1 MLRVKN
7 ICASYGAVQVLN
19 DVDLALQDNEVLGM
33 IGRNGVGKTTLM
45 RVLIGLLKST
55 KGTVQ
60 LNDHDLSNLPPYA
73 ISRKGIAYVPQGRG
87 IFPKLTV
94 HENLIIGTRAQ
105 KIKPARLPSEVFTYF
120 PILKKRLKQLGGT
133 LSGGEQ
139 QMLAIA
145 RALCGN
151 PKVLLLDEPSE
162 GIQPSLVQQLGHLIT
177 QIVENTNLSVLLVEQ
192 NIDLALQVA
201 RRFLVM
207 EKGKIVHQGSAD
219 DFKDESTLK
228 RFLAI

>member
-7 ICASYGAVQVLN
+7 ICASYGTVQVLN
-19 DVDLALQDNEVLGM
+19 DVGLDLKDNEVLGM

-60 LNDHDLSNLPPYA
+60 LNDHDISNLPPYA

-105 KIKPARLPSEVFTYF
+105 NIKSARLPSEVFTYF
-120 PILKKRLKQLGGT
+120 PILKKRLLQLGGT

-151 PKVLLLDEPSE
+151 PKILLLDEPSE
-162 GIQPSLVQQLGHLIT
+162 GIQPSIVQQLGDLIT

-207 EKGKIVHQGSAD
+207 EKGKIVHEGTAD

-228 RFLAI
+228 KFLAI